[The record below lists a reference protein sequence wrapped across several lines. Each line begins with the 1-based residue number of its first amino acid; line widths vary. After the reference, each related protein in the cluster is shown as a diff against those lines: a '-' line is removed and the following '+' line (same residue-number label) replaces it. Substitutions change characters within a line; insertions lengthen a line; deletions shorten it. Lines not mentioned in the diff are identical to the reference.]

1 MNAEIFFIVICYVA
15 LAFLLVLFNLRTSF
29 HWIFKSSMIGIVT
42 LFYILTYNSFKEI
55 VGWPTADI
63 LPERFRL
70 IAAQI
75 YEPNALLNSE
85 GSIYLWLTNMDNLA
99 GLGTPRSYELPYSK
113 EIHEKVSKALV
124 DIKNGIPQMGENGE
138 EEEGGILSQ
147 ILERKKVIAKSQNLN
162 FFDMPNQLL
171 PEK

>member
-1 MNAEIFFIVICYVA
+1 
-15 LAFLLVLFNLRTSF
+15 
-29 HWIFKSSMIGIVT
+29 
-42 LFYILTYNSFKEI
+42 
-55 VGWPTADI
+55 
-63 LPERFRL
+63 
-70 IAAQI
+70 
-75 YEPNALLNSE
+75 
-85 GSIYLWLTNMDNLA
+85 MDNLA

-124 DIKNGIPQMGENGE
+124 DIKNGIPQMGENGD

-162 FFDMPNQLL
+162 FLICPNKLL

>member
-1 MNAEIFFIVICYVA
+1 
-15 LAFLLVLFNLRTSF
+15 
-29 HWIFKSSMIGIVT
+29 MIGIVT
-42 LFYILTYNSFKEI
+42 IFYILTYNSFKEI

-75 YEPNALLNSE
+75 YEPNALLDSE

-124 DIKNGIPQMGENGE
+124 DIKNGIPQRICQTN
-138 EEEGGILSQ
+138 
-147 ILERKKVIAKSQNLN
+147 RKAIKFRPRICTISWINIA
-162 FFDMPNQLL
+162 MR
-171 PEK
+171 